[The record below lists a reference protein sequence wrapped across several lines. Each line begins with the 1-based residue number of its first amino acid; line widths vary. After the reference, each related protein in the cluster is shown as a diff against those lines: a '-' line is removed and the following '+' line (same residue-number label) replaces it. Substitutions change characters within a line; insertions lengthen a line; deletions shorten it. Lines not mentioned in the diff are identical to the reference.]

1 MIKNDNK
8 KPWSVIHEESAMWAR
23 WIALYEAVNI
33 IADTAEQKKQSFS
46 SKLKPIAISKYIE
59 STQDMYLRKILE
71 QEYKF
76 NFYFEDVKEL
86 ENNLNTTY

>member
-1 MIKNDNK
+1 MINNKNK
-8 KPWSVIHEESAMWAR
+8 KSWSIIHEESATWAR

-33 IADTAEQKKQSFS
+33 IADTAEQKKQPFS

-71 QEYKF
+71 QEYNF
-76 NFYFEDVKEL
+76 NFYFEDVKEM
-86 ENNLNTTY
+86 ENSGSLKH

>member
-1 MIKNDNK
+1 MIKNNNK
-8 KPWSVIHEESAMWAR
+8 KSWSVIHEESATWAR

-33 IADTAEQKKQSFS
+33 IADMAEQKKQSFN

-71 QEYKF
+71 QEYNF
-76 NFYFEDVKEL
+76 NFYFEDLKDTEKT
-86 ENNLNTTY
+86 ESTIS